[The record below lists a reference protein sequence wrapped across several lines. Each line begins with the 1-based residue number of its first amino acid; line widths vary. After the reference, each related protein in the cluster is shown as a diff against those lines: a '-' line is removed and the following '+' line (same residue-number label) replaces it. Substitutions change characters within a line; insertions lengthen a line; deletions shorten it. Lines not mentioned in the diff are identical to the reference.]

1 MSDSP
6 DIAAAN
12 AAASAPAGAGTGA
25 GRTVAVTGGS
35 GFVGSHVVD
44 ALLAAGCTVKV
55 LDRRAP
61 HRPDAQWVP
70 CDVLDLDGLTHAV
83 AGADLV
89 YHLAAVAD
97 VNDVV
102 DDPSLAVEVNTLGTA
117 RVLEAARRAEAGR
130 VVLAS
135 TVWVYA
141 ATSAVDAAGQ
151 VGEDTPFDPGTDRH
165 LYVTSKVAAEMACRD
180 YRTLYDR
187 PYTVLRYGIPYG
199 PRMRDRCVVA
209 AFLQRAMRGDTLR
222 IDGDGSQHRWFVYV
236 EDLAQ
241 AHVKVLD
248 DVAVDRTYNLEGAAP
263 VSIRE
268 IAESVITLTGR
279 GAVQLGPARPG
290 DLAARTV
297 STARARDELGWVP
310 TTSFADGLARTHA
323 WYVDQAA
330 ALAAT
335 TPDD

>member
-1 MSDSP
+1 VTP
-6 DIAAAN
+6 N
-12 AAASAPAGAGTGA
+12 
-25 GRTVAVTGGS
+25 RTVAVTGGS
-35 GFVGSHVVD
+35 GYIGSHVVD

-55 LDRRAP
+55 LDQKAP
-61 HRPDAQWVP
+61 HRPDAEWVP
-70 CDVLDLDGLTHAV
+70 CDVLDLDGLASAV

-89 YHLAAVAD
+89 YHLAAIAD
-97 VNDVV
+97 VNDVIA
-102 DDPSLAVEVNTLGTA
+102 DPSVAIEVNTLGTA

-141 ATSAVDAAGQ
+141 AATPGQGEVD
-151 VGEDTPFDPGTDRH
+151 EDTPFDPSTDRH

-180 YRTLYDR
+180 YLTLYDR

-209 AFLQRAMRGDTLR
+209 AFLQRAMRGETLT
-222 IDGDGSQHRWFVYV
+222 IDGDGSQHRFFVYV

-248 DVAVDRTYNLEGAAP
+248 DVATNRTYNVDGAVP

-268 IAESVITLTGR
+268 IAESVVALAGT
-279 GAVQLGPARPG
+279 GAVEFGPSRPG
-290 DLAARTV
+290 DLKARSV
-297 STARARDELGWVP
+297 SCARAREELGWEP
-310 TTSFADGLARTHA
+310 TTSFADGLAHTHV
-323 WYVDQAA
+323 WYLDQAA
-330 ALAAT
+330 ALSSSSST
-335 TPDD
+335 DD

>member
-6 DIAAAN
+6 DIAAAAA
-12 AAASAPAGAGTGA
+12 AAASRGPGVGK
-25 GRTVAVTGGS
+25 TVAVTGGS

-44 ALLAAGCTVKV
+44 ALIAAGCTVKV
-55 LDRRAP
+55 LDRPAP
-61 HRPDAQWVP
+61 HRPDAEWVP

-83 AGADLV
+83 AGADV
-89 YHLAAVAD
+89 VFHLAAVAD

-102 DDPSLAVEVNTLGTA
+102 DDPPLAVEVNALGTA
-117 RVLEAARRAEAGR
+117 RVLEASRRADAGR

-135 TVWVYA
+135 SVWVYA
-141 ATSAVDAAGQ
+141 ATSGTGPAGGQ
-151 VGEDTPFDPGTDRH
+151 LDEDSLFDPGTDRH

-199 PRMRDRCVVA
+199 PRMRERCVVA
-209 AFLQRAMRGDTLR
+209 AFLKRAMRGETLR

-236 EDLAQ
+236 EDLAR

-263 VSIRE
+263 VSVRE

-279 GAVQLGPARPG
+279 GAVELGPARPG
-290 DLAARTV
+290 DLVARTV

-323 WYVDQAA
+323 WFVDQEA
-330 ALAAT
+330 ALAT
-335 TPDD
+335 STLDD